1 MSKII
6 VEDQLSVF
14 ESLYFLIEIVLL
26 PRKFD

>member
-6 VEDQLSVF
+6 VEDQLSGF
-14 ESLYFLIEIVLL
+14 ESLYFLIESVLL

>member
-1 MSKII
+1 MFKII